1 MPAERTQQSLED
13 LLTREVHCTE
23 RLLVCLGA
31 ERTALTHRDLQA
43 LEKTTQ
49 DKIQHTRQLELLD
62 QQRQKLV
69 SELGFTADA
78 DGLRRCFDSLP
89 RAEALKQLWQQ
100 VLNNIQTC
108 QTDNL
113 TNGGILESGR
123 QHTEQALRILR
134 GQSAAAPSLYNP
146 HGDTSADLGQ
156 RELGKV

>member
-1 MPAERTQQSLED
+1 MQAERTQQSLQD
-13 LLTREVHCTE
+13 VLTREIQYTE
-23 RLLVCLGA
+23 RLLVCLDA
-31 ERTALTHRDLQA
+31 ERTALTQRDLKA

-49 DKIQHTRQLELLD
+49 DKIQHTRQLEQLD

-89 RAEALKQLWQQ
+89 QADTLKQLWQQ
-100 VLNNIQTC
+100 ILTNLEAC
-108 QTDNL
+108 QTSNL

-123 QHTEQALRILR
+123 QHIEQGLRILR
-134 GQSAAAPSLYNP
+134 GQSATPSLYDP
-146 HGDTSADLGQ
+146 QGDTSADLGR